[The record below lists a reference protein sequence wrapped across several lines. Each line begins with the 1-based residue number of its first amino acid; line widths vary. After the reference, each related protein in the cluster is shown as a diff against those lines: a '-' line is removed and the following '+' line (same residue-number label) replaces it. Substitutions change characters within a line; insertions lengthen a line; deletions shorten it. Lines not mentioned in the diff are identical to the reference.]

1 MFFFPFISIFFLT
14 FTEGKVLI
22 FIVTSHPSGSVYSV
36 SLSAQATETQTEIE
50 TERGERGNTNKCVL
64 KRGKCTTVGT
74 VWERRRGIIW
84 RIKLKTPS
92 SFLLPEF

>member
-1 MFFFPFISIFFLT
+1 MFFSFYFFLT

-50 TERGERGNTNKCVL
+50 MERE
-64 KRGKCTTVGT
+64 
-74 VWERRRGIIW
+74 ERRERE
-84 RIKLKTPS
+84 RKHT
-92 SFLLPEF
+92 

>member
-1 MFFFPFISIFFLT
+1 MVRDSTQIDVFFFLFLLFFLT

-50 TERGERGNTNKCVL
+50 MEREE
-64 KRGKCTTVGT
+64 KRRE
-74 VWERRRGIIW
+74 ERRE
-84 RIKLKTPS
+84 L
-92 SFLLPEF
+92 